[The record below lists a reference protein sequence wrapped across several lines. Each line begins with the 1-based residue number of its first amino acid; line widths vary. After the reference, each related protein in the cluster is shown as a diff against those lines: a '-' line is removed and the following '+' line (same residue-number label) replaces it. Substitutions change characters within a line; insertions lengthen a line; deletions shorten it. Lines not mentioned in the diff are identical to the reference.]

1 MTPIVGR
8 LSKMTIFILIFQAML
23 KTYDSISWINM
34 FDINCKI
41 YPSVYEVCVYC
52 MNDTINGF
60 MNESMS
66 ED

>member
-1 MTPIVGR
+1 
-8 LSKMTIFILIFQAML
+8 MTIFILIFQAML